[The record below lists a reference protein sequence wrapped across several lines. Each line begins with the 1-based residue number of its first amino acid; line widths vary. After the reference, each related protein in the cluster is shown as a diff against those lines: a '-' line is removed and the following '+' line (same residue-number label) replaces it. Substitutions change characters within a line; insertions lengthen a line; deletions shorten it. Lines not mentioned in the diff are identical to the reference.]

1 MNEKIMNIQEM
12 ISKMDPKMLA
22 QGLAQLSKG
31 LSPEQLK
38 QAEAAIKSV
47 GEAKNL
53 DGVDINSLQKELQQN
68 PQMLKSL
75 AQNPDLI
82 EKLQKIIK
90 K

>member
-1 MNEKIMNIQEM
+1 MNIQEM
-12 ISKMDPKMLA
+12 LSKMDSTMLA
-22 QGLAQLSKG
+22 QGLAQLSTG
-31 LSPEQLK
+31 LSPQQLK

-53 DGVDINSLQKELQQN
+53 EGVDINSLQKELQQN
-68 PQMLKSL
+68 PEMLKSL

-82 EKLQKIIK
+82 AKLQKIIK